1 MAGGRVGEAPT
12 EFYTE
17 ASLPRAAIPA
27 QNVDR
32 KSLLALR
39 PRLQAG
45 ECLGAVEEGDWG
57 RLSAQKSDNA
67 HVLGCASPLWLGRCQ
82 SQLSVSKVDCEREV
96 NRWKL
101 LPTLGNALLI
111 VSSLPPF
118 PCLPTHPAE
127 SREGCGD
134 EHSED
139 ECNEWLL
146 FPQVV
151 QWGEPVKPRL
161 VGWCRG

>member
-45 ECLGAVEEGDWG
+45 ECPGALGTYASVLEWAGRQADAARIRQESEAMTEE
-57 RLSAQKSDNA
+57 
-67 HVLGCASPLWLGRCQ
+67 
-82 SQLSVSKVDCEREV
+82 
-96 NRWKL
+96 
-101 LPTLGNALLI
+101 TAL
-111 VSSLPPF
+111 
-118 PCLPTHPAE
+118 
-127 SREGCGD
+127 
-134 EHSED
+134 ED
-139 ECNEWLL
+139 SI
-146 FPQVV
+146 
-151 QWGEPVKPRL
+151 
-161 VGWCRG
+161 RGF